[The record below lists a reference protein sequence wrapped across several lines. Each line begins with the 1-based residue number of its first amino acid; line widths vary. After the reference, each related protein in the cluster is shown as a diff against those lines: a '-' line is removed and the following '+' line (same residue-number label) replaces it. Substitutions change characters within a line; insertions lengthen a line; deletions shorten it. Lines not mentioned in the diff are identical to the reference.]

1 MITCRPAAPNTTGV
15 FMPTVKGQQSQ
26 QKKRPYI
33 NPLLDRKVLTGS
45 EVMVRS
51 LMEEDVDFV
60 FGYPGGVVI
69 PVFDKIYNISRPKLV
84 LCRHEQGAQHMADG
98 YARASGRPG
107 VCLVTSG
114 PAATNLVTGIAT
126 SFMDSIPVVHFTGQV
141 ATTAIGND
149 AFQEVDIIGITRP
162 ITKHSYLVRKVE
174 DLAATIKEAFY
185 IATTGRPGPV
195 LIDMPKDVL
204 LSECNF
210 EYPEE
215 VDMPGYKPT
224 LQGHVQQVKK
234 AVEAMA
240 KAKRPV
246 FYVGGGA
253 VLSNSAAEV
262 TKIARKAKIPVTTTL
277 LGLGAF
283 PENDPLSLG
292 MLGMHG
298 TWYAN
303 MAVNESDLVIAVGSR
318 YDDRVT
324 GKVDAFAAKAE
335 HIHIDIDPASISKN
349 IRVDYP
355 IVGDCKS
362 VLQKMAPLIKKS
374 DTAEWL
380 KLIAHWKETHPLKY
394 KDDGKVK
401 PQYVIEQI
409 HKVCGDDTVM
419 VSDVGQHQMWMAL
432 HYNFVKPRTH
442 ITSGGLGTMG
452 YGFPAAIGA
461 ALSKPKGKV
470 VAVVGDGG
478 FQMTSQ
484 EIATAVSQRLELIVC
499 ILNNGFLGMV
509 RQWQELFFGKRYSH
523 TCLEYTNPD
532 FVKLVEAYGAK
543 GMRVTRPEEVVPT
556 LTEAAGTKNM
566 PVFIDFRIDRHEN
579 VFPMIPP
586 GKMATDIIE

>member
-1 MITCRPAAPNTTGV
+1 MAS
-15 FMPTVKGQQSQ
+15 VKEAR
-26 QKKRPYI
+26 QKPKHKPEI
-33 NPLLDRKVLTGS
+33 NPLLNRSVLTGS
-45 EVMVRS
+45 EIMVRC
-51 LMEEDVDFV
+51 LMEEGVDFV

-69 PVFDKIYNISRPKLV
+69 PVFDKIYNISHPKLV

-162 ITKHSYLVRKVE
+162 ITKHSYLVRNVE
-174 DLAATIKEAFY
+174 DLARTIKEAFY
-185 IATTGRPGPV
+185 IASTGRPGPV

-204 LSECNF
+204 LSECKF
-210 EYPEE
+210 VYPEE
-215 VDMPGYKPT
+215 VDIPGYKPT
-224 LQGHVQQVKK
+224 REGHAQQIKK
-234 AVEAMA
+234 VAEVMAEAR
-240 KAKRPV
+240 RPV
-246 FYVGGGA
+246 FYVGGGTI
-253 VLSNSAAEV
+253 LSDASEDL
-262 TKIARKAKIPVTTTL
+262 TKVARKAGIPVTTTL
-277 LGLGAF
+277 LGLGSF

-303 MAVNESDLVIAVGSR
+303 MAVNEADLVIAVGSR

-324 GKVDAFAAKAE
+324 GKLDAFAPKAR
-335 HIHIDIDPASISKN
+335 HVHVDVDPASISKN
-349 IRVDYP
+349 IRVDFP

-362 VLQKMAPLIKKS
+362 VMRKMLPMVKPA
-374 DTAEWL
+374 DTAEWM
-380 KLIAHWKETHPLKY
+380 KLIDHWKETHPLKY
-394 KDDGKVK
+394 KVSDGIK

-409 HKVCGDDTVM
+409 HEVCGDDTVM
-419 VSDVGQHQMWMAL
+419 TSDVGQHQMWLAL
-432 HYNFVKPRTH
+432 HYKFIKPRTH

-452 YGFPAAIGA
+452 FGFPAAIGA
-461 ALSKPKGKV
+461 ALANPRRRV

-484 EIATAVSQRLELIVC
+484 EIATAVSQRLEVIVC

-523 TCLEYTNPD
+523 TCLEYSNPD

-543 GMRVTRPEEVVPT
+543 GLRATRHEEVVPV
-556 LTEAAGTKNM
+556 LKEALAVKKT

>member
-1 MITCRPAAPNTTGV
+1 
-15 FMPTVKGQQSQ
+15 MPTVKGQKPKR
-26 QKKRPYI
+26 KKGAEI
-33 NPLLDRKVLTGS
+33 NPLLDKKVLTGS
-45 EVMVRS
+45 EVMIRS
-51 LMEEDVDFV
+51 LIEEDVDFI

-69 PVFDKIYNISRPKLV
+69 PVFDKIYNVSRPKLV

-98 YARASGRPG
+98 YARSSGRPG

-126 SFMDSIPVVHFTGQV
+126 SYMDSIPVVHFTGQV

-162 ITKHSYLVRKVE
+162 ITKHSYLVRNVE

-204 LSECNF
+204 LSECEF
-210 EYPEE
+210 EYPRE

-224 LQGHVQQVKK
+224 RHGHVQQIRK

-240 KAKRPV
+240 GARRPV

-253 VLSNSAAEV
+253 VLSDASQEL

-298 TWYAN
+298 TWYSN
-303 MAVNESDLVIAVGSR
+303 MAVNEADLVIAVGSR

-335 HIHIDIDPASISKN
+335 HIHIDVDPASISKN
-349 IRVDYP
+349 IKVDYP
-355 IVGDCKS
+355 IVGDCRS
-362 VLQKMAPLIKKS
+362 VLQKMLPLVKKS

-380 KLIAHWKETHPLKY
+380 KLIGHWKESHPLKY
-394 KDDGKVK
+394 DDDGTVIK

-409 HKVCGDDTVM
+409 HEVCGDDTVV
-419 VSDVGQHQMWMAL
+419 VSDVGQHQMWTAL

-452 YGFPAAIGA
+452 FGFPAAIGA

-470 VAVVGDGG
+470 VAIVGDGG
-478 FQMTSQ
+478 FQMTCQ
-484 EIATAVSQRLELIVC
+484 EVATAVSQRLEIIVC

-543 GMRVTRPEEVVPT
+543 GLRVTKREDVVPT
-556 LTEAAGTKNM
+556 LREAAGTRNM
-566 PVFIDFRIDRHEN
+566 PVFIDFRTYRHEN

>member
-1 MITCRPAAPNTTGV
+1 
-15 FMPTVKGQQSQ
+15 MPTVKEKK
-26 QKKRPYI
+26 QKQKQKRKAEI
-33 NPLLDRKVLTGS
+33 NPLLNKDVLTGS

-51 LMEEDVDFV
+51 LMEEGVDLV

-69 PVFDKIYNISRPKLV
+69 PVFDKIYNIAHPKLV

-98 YARASGRPG
+98 YARASGKPG

-162 ITKHSYLVRKVE
+162 ITKHSYLVNRVE
-174 DLAATIKEAFY
+174 DLAPTIKEAFY

-204 LSECNF
+204 LSECKF

-215 VDMPGYKPT
+215 VDIPGYKPT
-224 LQGHVQQVKK
+224 RHGHVQQIKK
-234 AVEAMA
+234 AAEAMA
-240 KAKRPV
+240 AARRPV
-246 FYVGGGA
+246 FYVGGGT
-253 VLSNSAAEV
+253 VLSDSATEL
-262 TKIARKAKIPVTTTL
+262 TKVARKAKIPVTTTL
-277 LGLGAF
+277 LGLGSF
-283 PENDPLSLG
+283 PETDPLSLG

-298 TWYAN
+298 TWYSN
-303 MAVNESDLVIAVGSR
+303 MAVNEADLVIAVGSR

-324 GKVDAFAAKAE
+324 GKLDAFAPKAK
-335 HIHIDIDPASISKN
+335 HVHVDVDPASISKN
-349 IRVDYP
+349 IKVDYP

-362 VLQKMAPLIKKS
+362 VLQKMLPMVKES

-380 KLIAHWKETHPLKY
+380 KLIEHWKETHPLKY
-394 KDDGKVK
+394 KQSDGVK

-409 HKVCGDDTVM
+409 HEVCGDDTVIT
-419 VSDVGQHQMWMAL
+419 SDVGQHQMWAAL
-432 HYNFVKPRTH
+432 HYGFVKPRTH

-452 YGFPAAIGA
+452 FGFPAAIGA
-461 ALSKPKGKV
+461 ALARPKGKV
-470 VAVVGDGG
+470 VSVVGDGG

-484 EIATAVSQRLELIVC
+484 EVATAVSQRLEVIVC

-543 GMRVTRPEEVVPT
+543 GLRVTKHDEVVPA
-556 LTEAAGTKNM
+556 LKEALKVKNM